1 MSLVQNF
8 PFFNIIMCLAGG
20 VTCSVLRGKYAK
32 RLTMGLLTVILCM
45 SAFVL
50 AFVFRTG
57 ESYTF
62 MMGHFPAP
70 WGNEIRV
77 GILEA
82 LMAVFFSLIMILS
95 ILGGGKYILS
105 DIIETKQ
112 NLFYVLINLM
122 MSSLLALIYT
132 NDLFTA
138 YVFIEINTIAA
149 GGLILIRDTGHTL
162 VAATKYMIMSL
173 IGSGLILIGLSML
186 YGITGHLLMSNIHE
200 SVIQINANGQYTI
213 PLTVIIVFICVGL
226 AIKSALFPFHSWLP
240 DAYSYGTAAS
250 SAILSSLVSKSYI
263 FLLIKI
269 FYRVIGLDIIMHYHV
284 ENILFIF
291 AILGMILGSVSAIH
305 QIDIRR
311 MIAFSSVA
319 QIGYIYMGIGLDTEA
334 GILAA
339 LFHVIS
345 HAASKSLLFISARGL
360 SEVSG
365 NSKLF
370 PDLKGAGYRNIIAG
384 IGFSTG
390 ALSMIGIPLFAGFTS
405 KVYFALA
412 TLESSPFKLWTAMI
426 ALAISTVLNAVY
438 FLHTVLTIY
447 TPVNKEGRVG
457 FRAKRQ
463 FTLAILLFVLLNL
476 FPTWYGRRSRW
487 ELTCLSNKGGCYAG
501 DTSFTAAVLRH
512 DPIFCFFP
520 SGEVSSGAEKLADW
534 LYWPGHHLC
543 FSVHPYQSCSTGK
556 HFDPLAHQR
565 GCTDHVSPRPP
576 GKIICRP
583 RYGHVAPGHHALL

>member
-20 VTCSVLRGKYAK
+20 VTCSVLRGKYAR

-45 SAFVL
+45 STFVL

-305 QIDIRR
+305 QMDIRR

-476 FPTWYGRRSRW
+476 FLGIG
-487 ELTCLSNKGGCYAG
+487 SNLVWQTIQMG
-501 DTSFTAAVLRH
+501 
-512 DPIFCFFP
+512 
-520 SGEVSSGAEKLADW
+520 
-534 LYWPGHHLC
+534 
-543 FSVHPYQSCSTGK
+543 
-556 HFDPLAHQR
+556 
-565 GCTDHVSPRPP
+565 TDMF
-576 GKIICRP
+576 I
-583 RYGHVAPGHHALL
+583 

>member
-20 VTCSVLRGKYAK
+20 VTCSVLNGRHAR
-32 RLTMGLLTVILCM
+32 RLTILLVTLIMSM
-45 SAFVL
+45 SACVL
-50 AFVFRTG
+50 AFVLKTG

-82 LMAVFFSLIMILS
+82 LMAVFFCLIMLLS

-186 YGITGHLLMSNIHE
+186 YGITGHLLMSNIQD
-200 SVIQINANGQYTI
+200 SVTMINANGQYTM

-263 FLLIKI
+263 FLLVKI
-269 FYRVIGLDIIMHYHV
+269 FYRVIGLDIIKHYHV
-284 ENILFIF
+284 ENILFVF
-291 AILGMILGSVSAIH
+291 GILGMILGSVSAIR
-305 QIDIRR
+305 QVDIRR

-334 GILAA
+334 GIVAA

-345 HAASKSLLFISARGL
+345 HAASKSMLFISARGL

-365 NSKLF
+365 DSKLF
-370 PDLKGAGYRNIIAG
+370 ADLKGAGYRNIIAG
-384 IGFSTG
+384 IGFSVG
-390 ALSMIGIPLFAGFTS
+390 ALSMVGIPLFAGFTS

-426 ALAISTVLNAVY
+426 ALAISTILNAVY
-438 FLHTVLTIY
+438 FLHTVMTIY
-447 TPVNKEGRVG
+447 TPVNTTVK
-457 FRAKRQ
+457 AKSSQ
-463 FTLAILLFVLLNL
+463 NYPFTFAVLIFILLNL
-476 FPTWYGRRSRW
+476 FLGVG
-487 ELTCLSNKGGCYAG
+487 SNLVWQA
-501 DTSFTAAVLRH
+501 
-512 DPIFCFFP
+512 I
-520 SGEVSSGAEKLADW
+520 
-534 LYWPGHHLC
+534 
-543 FSVHPYQSCSTGK
+543 
-556 HFDPLAHQR
+556 QR
-565 GCTDHVSPRPP
+565 GTDMFM
-576 GKIICRP
+576 
-583 RYGHVAPGHHALL
+583 

>member
-20 VTCSVLRGKYAK
+20 VTCSVLRGKYAR

-284 ENILFIF
+284 ENILFVF

-305 QIDIRR
+305 QMDIRR

-319 QIGYIYMGIGLDTEA
+319 QIGYIYMGIGLDTAA

-447 TPVNKEGRVG
+447 TPVNMTDRIG

-463 FTLAILLFVLLNL
+463 FTLAVLLFVLLNL
-476 FPTWYGRRSRW
+476 FLGIG
-487 ELTCLSNKGGCYAG
+487 SNLVWQTIQLG
-501 DTSFTAAVLRH
+501 
-512 DPIFCFFP
+512 
-520 SGEVSSGAEKLADW
+520 
-534 LYWPGHHLC
+534 
-543 FSVHPYQSCSTGK
+543 
-556 HFDPLAHQR
+556 
-565 GCTDHVSPRPP
+565 TDMFM
-576 GKIICRP
+576 
-583 RYGHVAPGHHALL
+583 

>member
-1 MSLVQNF
+1 
-8 PFFNIIMCLAGG
+8 MCLAGG
-20 VTCSVLRGKYAK
+20 VTCSVLRGKYAR
-32 RLTMGLLTVILCM
+32 RLTMGLLTIILCM

-50 AFVFRTG
+50 AFVFRSG

-105 DIIETKQ
+105 DIIESKQ

-200 SVIQINANGQYTI
+200 SVIQINTNGQYTI

-269 FYRVIGLDIIMHYHV
+269 FYRVIGLDIIMHYHI

-291 AILGMILGSVSAIH
+291 GILGMILGSVSAIH
-305 QIDIRR
+305 QMDIRR

-319 QIGYIYMGIGLDTEA
+319 QIGYVYMGIGLDTEA

-447 TPVNKEGRVG
+447 TPINKTDRIG
-457 FRAKRQ
+457 FLAKRQ

-476 FPTWYGRRSRW
+476 FLGIG
-487 ELTCLSNKGGCYAG
+487 SNLVWQTIQLG
-501 DTSFTAAVLRH
+501 
-512 DPIFCFFP
+512 
-520 SGEVSSGAEKLADW
+520 
-534 LYWPGHHLC
+534 
-543 FSVHPYQSCSTGK
+543 
-556 HFDPLAHQR
+556 
-565 GCTDHVSPRPP
+565 TDMFM
-576 GKIICRP
+576 
-583 RYGHVAPGHHALL
+583 

>member
-20 VTCSVLRGKYAK
+20 VTCSVLRGKYAR

-50 AFVFRTG
+50 AYVFQTG

-82 LMAVFFSLIMILS
+82 LMAVFFSFIMILS

-105 DIIETKQ
+105 DIIESKQ

-305 QIDIRR
+305 QMDIRR

-447 TPVNKEGRVG
+447 TPVNKTDRIG

-476 FPTWYGRRSRW
+476 FLGIG
-487 ELTCLSNKGGCYAG
+487 SNLVWQTIQLG
-501 DTSFTAAVLRH
+501 
-512 DPIFCFFP
+512 
-520 SGEVSSGAEKLADW
+520 
-534 LYWPGHHLC
+534 
-543 FSVHPYQSCSTGK
+543 
-556 HFDPLAHQR
+556 
-565 GCTDHVSPRPP
+565 TDMFM
-576 GKIICRP
+576 
-583 RYGHVAPGHHALL
+583 

>member
-476 FPTWYGRRSRW
+476 FLGIG
-487 ELTCLSNKGGCYAG
+487 SNLVWQTIQLG
-501 DTSFTAAVLRH
+501 
-512 DPIFCFFP
+512 
-520 SGEVSSGAEKLADW
+520 
-534 LYWPGHHLC
+534 
-543 FSVHPYQSCSTGK
+543 
-556 HFDPLAHQR
+556 
-565 GCTDHVSPRPP
+565 TDMFM
-576 GKIICRP
+576 
-583 RYGHVAPGHHALL
+583 

>member
-20 VTCSVLRGKYAK
+20 VTCSVLRGKYAR
-32 RLTMGLLTVILCM
+32 RLTMGLLTIILCM

-305 QIDIRR
+305 QMDIRR

-447 TPVNKEGRVG
+447 TPVNKTERIG

-476 FPTWYGRRSRW
+476 FLGIG
-487 ELTCLSNKGGCYAG
+487 SNLVWQTIQMG
-501 DTSFTAAVLRH
+501 
-512 DPIFCFFP
+512 
-520 SGEVSSGAEKLADW
+520 
-534 LYWPGHHLC
+534 
-543 FSVHPYQSCSTGK
+543 
-556 HFDPLAHQR
+556 
-565 GCTDHVSPRPP
+565 TDMF
-576 GKIICRP
+576 I
-583 RYGHVAPGHHALL
+583 

>member
-339 LFHVIS
+339 PFHVIS

-438 FLHTVLTIY
+438 FLHTILTIY

-476 FPTWYGRRSRW
+476 FLGIG
-487 ELTCLSNKGGCYAG
+487 SNLVWQTIQMG
-501 DTSFTAAVLRH
+501 
-512 DPIFCFFP
+512 
-520 SGEVSSGAEKLADW
+520 
-534 LYWPGHHLC
+534 
-543 FSVHPYQSCSTGK
+543 
-556 HFDPLAHQR
+556 
-565 GCTDHVSPRPP
+565 TDMF
-576 GKIICRP
+576 I
-583 RYGHVAPGHHALL
+583 

>member
-447 TPVNKEGRVG
+447 TPVNKEGQVG

-476 FPTWYGRRSRW
+476 FLGIG
-487 ELTCLSNKGGCYAG
+487 SNLVWQTIQMG
-501 DTSFTAAVLRH
+501 
-512 DPIFCFFP
+512 
-520 SGEVSSGAEKLADW
+520 
-534 LYWPGHHLC
+534 
-543 FSVHPYQSCSTGK
+543 
-556 HFDPLAHQR
+556 
-565 GCTDHVSPRPP
+565 TDMF
-576 GKIICRP
+576 I
-583 RYGHVAPGHHALL
+583 

>member
-20 VTCSVLRGKYAK
+20 VTCSVLRGKYAR

-269 FYRVIGLDIIMHYHV
+269 YYRVIGLDIIMHYHV
-284 ENILFIF
+284 ENILFVF

-305 QIDIRR
+305 QMDIRR

-447 TPVNKEGRVG
+447 TPVNMTDRIG

-463 FTLAILLFVLLNL
+463 FTLAVLLFVLLNL
-476 FPTWYGRRSRW
+476 FLGIG
-487 ELTCLSNKGGCYAG
+487 SNLVWQTIQLG
-501 DTSFTAAVLRH
+501 
-512 DPIFCFFP
+512 
-520 SGEVSSGAEKLADW
+520 
-534 LYWPGHHLC
+534 
-543 FSVHPYQSCSTGK
+543 
-556 HFDPLAHQR
+556 
-565 GCTDHVSPRPP
+565 TDMFM
-576 GKIICRP
+576 
-583 RYGHVAPGHHALL
+583 

>member
-20 VTCSVLRGKYAK
+20 VTCSVLRGKYAR

-50 AFVFRTG
+50 AFVFRSG

-200 SVIQINANGQYTI
+200 SVIQINANGQYSI

-291 AILGMILGSVSAIH
+291 AILGMILGSISAIH
-305 QIDIRR
+305 QMDIRR

-447 TPVNKEGRVG
+447 TPINKTDRIG

-476 FPTWYGRRSRW
+476 FLGIG
-487 ELTCLSNKGGCYAG
+487 SNLVWQTIQLG
-501 DTSFTAAVLRH
+501 
-512 DPIFCFFP
+512 
-520 SGEVSSGAEKLADW
+520 
-534 LYWPGHHLC
+534 
-543 FSVHPYQSCSTGK
+543 
-556 HFDPLAHQR
+556 
-565 GCTDHVSPRPP
+565 TDMF
-576 GKIICRP
+576 I
-583 RYGHVAPGHHALL
+583 